1 MYHLRGIQ
9 MKMIYEK
16 TFCDQMKMELGMA
29 DDSAGDPIYLNTQ
42 VSP

>member
-9 MKMIYEK
+9 IKIIYEK
-16 TFCDQMKMELGMA
+16 TFCHRMKMELGMA
-29 DDSAGDPIYLNTQ
+29 DDSAGDAIYLNTQ